1 MKLSPIHL
9 AFADDHAL
17 FRKGVAGILSE
28 YDDIEV
34 TVEAANGG
42 ELLDKLRQ
50 TPRQPDV
57 CLLDISMPVMD
68 GYQALAEL
76 QRYWPGI
83 RVLVLSMYEHEFSV
97 VRMARGGA
105 CGYISKSAEPAELR
119 KAIRSVYEHGFYHSD
134 VAIPHYKMAMSSNK
148 FKLTEK
154 EEEMLRWLCSELTD
168 KEIADK
174 MNLSTRTI
182 EGYRDRL
189 YEKLNIHN
197 RMALALFAIRSGLVP
212 INPAA

>member
-57 CLLDISMPVMD
+57 CGRIEAC
-68 GYQALAEL
+68 Q
-76 QRYWPGI
+76 
-83 RVLVLSMYEHEFSV
+83 VL
-97 VRMARGGA
+97 GGA
-105 CGYISKSAEPAELR
+105 EVPRVGRLGHR
-119 KAIRSVYEHGFYHSD
+119 HGD
-134 VAIPHYKMAMSSNK
+134 
-148 FKLTEK
+148 
-154 EEEMLRWLCSELTD
+154 
-168 KEIADK
+168 
-174 MNLSTRTI
+174 STC
-182 EGYRDRL
+182 
-189 YEKLNIHN
+189 N
-197 RMALALFAIRSGLVP
+197 
-212 INPAA
+212 